1 MPTDPDIAAI
11 ARDALGFE
19 LRPEQEHAVEAVVA
33 GRDTLVVMPT
43 GSGKSAIYQVAG
55 LALAGET
62 VVVSPLIAL
71 QQDQLDALEEHDVA
85 PAAALH
91 SGLRAVER
99 REAFDDLARDRLEFL
114 LLAPEQVANDD
125 VLGRV
130 AAAEPSLLVVDEA
143 HCISEWGHDFRPD
156 YLRLGALAEELGR
169 PTVLA
174 LTATASPPVRA
185 EIVER
190 LRLRDPEIVV
200 RGFDRPNIRLAV
212 DAFAD
217 EEAKREA
224 LVEAVAEA
232 STPGIVYAA
241 TRAATE
247 ELAGGLLARG
257 VEARA
262 YHAGLG
268 ARDRER
274 IQEAFMDDDVAVIV
288 ATTAF
293 GMGVDK
299 PDVRFVMHHDI
310 PESLDAYHQELG
322 RAGRDGAPGEARLF
336 YRPQNLGLRRFF
348 ASGGNVEGDE
358 VASVVETLRRHR
370 SAVDPKELQ
379 QEVGLSRTKLATAVG
394 RLEDLGA
401 VEVAATGEVELVDR
415 SVDVGGVAEEAA
427 ADAARRR
434 DVERSRVEMMR
445 AYAESRDCR
454 RGFLLNYFGEPFE
467 LPCNRCDNCEA
478 GLVAEDAGERPFALG
493 ARVAHGEWGD
503 GTVQRYEGD
512 KMVVLFDEA
521 GYRTL
526 DVDLVVERDL
536 LAEA

>member
-114 LLAPEQVANDD
+114 LLAPEQLVNDD
-125 VLGRV
+125 VLGCV
-130 AAAEPSLLVVDEA
+130 AAAAPSLLVVDEA

-322 RAGRDGAPGEARLF
+322 RAGRDGAPAEARLF

-358 VASVVETLRRHR
+358 VAMVLEALRR
-370 SAVDPKELQ
+370 D
-379 QEVGLSRTKLATAVG
+379 G
-394 RLEDLGA
+394 
-401 VEVAATGEVELVDR
+401 
-415 SVDVGGVAEEAA
+415 SVDVGEVAEEAA

-434 DVERSRVEMMR
+434 GVERSRVEMMR

-454 RGFLLNYFGEPFE
+454 RGLLLNYFGEPFE

>member
-1 MPTDPDIAAI
+1 MATHADVDAI
-11 ARDALGFE
+11 AREALGFE
-19 LRPEQEHAVEAVVA
+19 LRPEQEYAVEAVVA

-55 LALAGET
+55 LVLAGET

-91 SGLRAVER
+91 SGLRAAER

-114 LLAPEQVANDD
+114 LLAPEQLANDD

-130 AAAEPSLLVVDEA
+130 AAAAPSLLVVDEA

-217 EEAKREA
+217 
-224 LVEAVAEA
+224 
-232 STPGIVYAA
+232 
-241 TRAATE
+241 
-247 ELAGGLLARG
+247 
-257 VEARA
+257 
-262 YHAGLG
+262 
-268 ARDRER
+268 
-274 IQEAFMDDDVAVIV
+274 DDVAVIV

-322 RAGRDGAPGEARLF
+322 RAGRDGAPAEARLF

-401 VEVAATGEVELVDR
+401 VEVAATGEVELVDG
-415 SVDVGGVAEEAA
+415 SVDVGEVAEEAA

-454 RGFLLNYFGEPFE
+454 RGLLLNYFGEPFE
-467 LPCNRCDNCEA
+467 PPCNRCDNCEA

-493 ARVAHGEWGD
+493 ARVAHGEWGE

-512 KMVVLFDEA
+512 KMVVLFDDA